1 MRRIGAPVVL
11 TVLMLGLLLPV
22 VPLLL
27 WAWNSSWRYP
37 DLLPAAP
44 TGRGLSLV
52 LSGQVIT
59 ALLTS
64 LLVGVCVSTLACA
77 IGFPAGRLLGL
88 TRFPGRG
95 AVRFLLLAPVVVPAL
110 AVTLGLQVFFIRLG
124 LADNVA
130 GVVLVQL
137 VPTVPYAATL
147 LTAAFE
153 DYDLDLERVARSL
166 GAKPWR
172 VLLDVTL
179 PTLAP
184 AVLLTALLTFL
195 ISWSEYILT
204 LLVGGGQVQTLPL
217 LLFAAIGSSDR
228 TAAAA
233 LGLLVVLPPVLLVVL
248 ARRVLRRT
256 PVAIG
261 LAQMWAQI

>member
-1 MRRIGAPVVL
+1 MRRLGAGL
-11 TVLMLGLLLPV
+11 LLLGVLLPV

-27 WAWNSSWRYP
+27 WAWNASWRYP
-37 DLLPAAP
+37 DLLPSAP
-44 TGRGLSLV
+44 TSRGLSLV
-52 LSGQVIT
+52 LSEQVVT

-64 LLVGVCVSTLACA
+64 LLVGVCVSVLACA
-77 IGFPAGRLLGL
+77 IGLPAGRLLGL
-88 TRFPGRG
+88 TRFAGRG
-95 AVRFLLLAPVVVPAL
+95 AVRFLLLAPVLVPAL
-110 AVTLGLQVFFIRLG
+110 AVTLGLQVFFIRFG

-153 DYDLDLERVARSL
+153 DYDLDLERAARTL
-166 GAKPWR
+166 GAGRWR
-172 VLLDVTL
+172 VLVNVTL

-204 LLVGGGQVQTLPL
+204 LLIGGGQVQTLPL

-233 LGLLVVLPPVLLVVL
+233 LGLLVAVPPVLLVVA
-248 ARRVLRRT
+248 ARRLLRRT
-256 PVAIG
+256 PLAFG
-261 LAQMWAQI
+261 LARV